1 MTSLANGAGSTATAE
16 AGATAEASAVAPA
29 SAVARPWRRA
39 LAWLAFLGPFFFI
52 SYGFANWWAGQLAQV
67 ESVVFGWELHIPF
80 LDWTILPYMSIDAFY
95 AVSLFVCA
103 TRAELDAHARRLFA
117 ATLISVAC
125 FLLFPLQFS
134 FARPETSGFNG
145 MLFDILTGFDKPFNQ
160 APSLH
165 ISLLLLLWVV
175 YARHLRGA
183 VLWLLHVWF
192 ALIGISVFTTFQHH
206 VIDGFTGFAVGVI
219 CLYLFPDAP
228 LAWSRHGS
236 EDAGVRRRLQ
246 RYYLTGAAL
255 CLALAYGL
263 RGWAWLLLW
272 PGAALFLV
280 GLAYVHF
287 GPAVFQKRDGCQS
300 RAARILLAPY
310 RVGAWLS
317 SRWFTRAGAP
327 SAEVAPGIW
336 IGRAPGGA
344 DWRHFQPAGM
354 LDLTAEFHA
363 GANAARLHHRNVPM
377 LDLVAP
383 TQSELR
389 RAVAALDELHAR
401 NAPVLVHCALG
412 YSRSALVVAA
422 WLLRRNLVQSPAQ
435 AIARVRATRPQI
447 VLNPAFEQALAEF
460 ARG

>member
-1 MTSLANGAGSTATAE
+1 MASFAEGAAGNTAS
-16 AGATAEASAVAPA
+16 AEASAAAPA
-29 SAVARPWRRA
+29 SPVARPWRRA
-39 LAWLAFLGPFFFI
+39 LAWLAFLGPFFFL
-52 SYGFANWWAGQLAQV
+52 SYGFANWWTGQLAQV
-67 ESVVFGWELHIPF
+67 ESLVFEWERHIPF

-103 TRAELDAHARRLFA
+103 TRVELDAHARRLFA

-183 VLWLLHVWF
+183 ALWLLHVWF

-206 VIDGFTGFAVGVI
+206 VIDGFTGLAVGVI

-236 EDAGVRRRLQ
+236 ADAGARRRLQ
-246 RYYLTGAAL
+246 RYYLAGAAL
-255 CLALAYGL
+255 CLVLAYGL
-263 RGWAWLLLW
+263 RGWGWLLLW

-280 GLAYVHF
+280 GLAYAHF
-287 GPAVFQKRDGCQS
+287 GTAVFQKRDGRQS
-300 RAARILLAPY
+300 GAARILLAPY
-310 RVGAWLS
+310 RLGAWLS

-327 SAEVAPGIW
+327 SAEVAPGVW
-336 IGRAPGGA
+336 IGRAPSQA

-363 GANAARLHHRNVPM
+363 GANAARLRHCNVPM

-383 TQSELR
+383 TQTELR
-389 RAVAALDELHAR
+389 HAVAELDELHAQH
-401 NAPVLVHCALG
+401 APVLVHCALG
-412 YSRSALVVAA
+412 YSRSALVIAA
-422 WLLRRNLVQSPAQ
+422 WLLRRNLAQTSVQ
-435 AIARVRATRPQI
+435 AIAIVRAARPQI